1 MKSCYTGNNT
11 GDVTGSLPDP
21 YYWWNAGAMFMKM
34 VDYWYYTGDNL
45 YVENQ
50 TKSEGNGDQLFWA
63 LSAMSAAEVRF
74 PNPSSQHASWITQV
88 QTVFDL
94 QAPRWD
100 TEECGSG
107 LRWQIFS
114 WNKGWNHKTTISNGG
129 LSQLSA
135 RLARYTANTTHAAW
149 ATKVRPG
156 PSSILVASTTSTAI
170 ALNDGASL
178 AGTAAMYDHTR
189 SAVRRARTEQLLATA
204 PARFST
210 PAATMVEPACGRLRR
225 RSAVVQGAGWR

>member
-1 MKSCYTGNNT
+1 M
-11 GDVTGSLPDP
+11 PQ
-21 YYWWNAGAMFMKM
+21 
-34 VDYWYYTGDNL
+34 
-45 YVENQ
+45 NQ

-94 QAPRWD
+94 HAPRWD
-100 TEECGSG
+100 TEACGGG
-107 LRWQIFS
+107 LRWQYAHTLMKSPEPRNALTPRIFS
-114 WNKGWNHKTTISNGG
+114 WNKGWNHKNAISNGG

-135 RLARYTANTTHAAW
+135 RLARYPANTTHAAW